1 MFKNT
6 SMHNLTKN
14 EHIAKKVKMMKIV
27 EFSDNVEIYE
37 GLEFSTF

>member
-6 SMHNLTKN
+6 SMHNLAKN
-14 EHIAKKVKMMKIV
+14 EHIAEKVKMMKIV
-27 EFSDNVEIYE
+27 EFSDHVEISE